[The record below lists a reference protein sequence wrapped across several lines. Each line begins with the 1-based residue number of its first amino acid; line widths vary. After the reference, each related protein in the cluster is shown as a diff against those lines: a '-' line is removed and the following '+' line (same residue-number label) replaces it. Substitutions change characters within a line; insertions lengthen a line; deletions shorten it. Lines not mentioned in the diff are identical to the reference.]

1 MKRTRG
7 TIGRL
12 VGLVAVAAL
21 LAAAPTRGADA
32 AAVDPSNLVYAALG
46 DSYTSGPLIFPHD
59 TSRVPL
65 GCGQS
70 QRNYPHLV
78 ARRLGVAELR
88 DVSCGGASIDQF
100 TVPHDVVTGI
110 NPPQF
115 DVLGADVD
123 VVTIGMGGNDVGFVG
138 LAFDC
143 VRLLPQ
149 PLSEPCTPQLA
160 PGEPDPTQQ
169 RIAHTAIQ
177 LADALDTVAELA
189 PNALVYVVGYPTALP
204 DDGRGC
210 WPYVPILDVDMPYLV
225 ARFKEM
231 NAMLE
236 EVAVSKGVTY
246 IDLYTPSIG
255 HDVCQLPTVAW
266 VNGMVLVPL
275 SFPAHPN
282 GIGMRRLA
290 PVVASAILA
299 GETNRAD

>member
-1 MKRTRG
+1 MVVAAIAG
-7 TIGRL
+7 L
-12 VGLVAVAAL
+12 LAFAPSQSADADADGLVYVAM
-21 LAAAPTRGADA
+21 
-32 AAVDPSNLVYAALG
+32 G
-46 DSYTSGPLIFPHD
+46 DSFTSGPLIFPHD

-70 QRNYPHLV
+70 RRNYPHHV
-78 ARRLGVAELR
+78 ADQLGVAELR
-88 DVSCGGASIDQF
+88 DVSCGGATIGTF
-100 TVPHDVVTGI
+100 TEPHDVVTGI

-115 DVLGADVD
+115 DALGPDTD

-143 VRLLPQ
+143 VRLLPP

-169 RIAHTAIQ
+169 RIAQTAVR
-177 LADALDTVAELA
+177 LAAALDAVAERA
-189 PNALVYVVGYPTALP
+189 PNALVYVVGYPASLP
-204 DDGRGC
+204 DDGQGC

-225 ARFKEM
+225 ARYKDM

-236 EVAVSKGVTY
+236 AVASAAGVTFV
-246 IDLYTPSIG
+246 DLYTPSIG

-290 PVVASAILA
+290 PVVTAAIVA
-299 GETNRAD
+299 GEATRD

>member
-1 MKRTRG
+1 MKRVHV
-7 TIGRL
+7 I
-12 VGLVAVAAL
+12 VVAVVAL
-21 LAAAPTRGADA
+21 LGVAPVGDVDA
-32 AAVDPSNLVYAALG
+32 AAEDTSGLVYAALG
-46 DSYTSGPLIFPHD
+46 DSFTSGPLIFPHD
-59 TSRVPL
+59 RSRVPL

-70 QRNYPHLV
+70 QRNYPHHV
-78 ARRLGVAELR
+78 ARQLGVAELR
-88 DVSCGGASIDQF
+88 DVSCGGASIGHF
-100 TVPHDVVTGI
+100 TEPHDVVTGI

-115 DVLGADVD
+115 DVLGPEVD

-143 VRLLPQ
+143 VRLLPP

-169 RIAHTAIQ
+169 RIERTAVE
-177 LADALDTVAELA
+177 LAAALDGVAERA
-189 PNALVYVVGYPTALP
+189 PNARVYVVGYPASLP

-225 ARFKEM
+225 AQYKAM

-236 EVAVSKGVTY
+236 AVAVAKGVTF

-266 VNGMVLVPL
+266 VNGMVIVPL

-282 GIGMRRLA
+282 GIGMRHFA

-299 GETNRAD
+299 GEAP